1 MYKYKPQSSNFKK
14 QKYSLYCMLKYVSKD
29 DLNYNY
35 LYHLS
40 VEMKHNY
47 VFEALRQLQLITF
60 LNLGDDSEILCFKSD
75 HSATQYK
82 RKYIFNY

>member
-1 MYKYKPQSSNFKK
+1 
-14 QKYSLYCMLKYVSKD
+14 MLKYVSKD

-60 LNLGDDSEILCFKSD
+60 LNLSDDSEILCFKSD